1 MSDSVDMRKEA
12 KLLSAR
18 YERDSDGRLVFVPAV
33 PAKADNPDAEWPLL
47 AKDSNGS
54 TTRMWFAFPLDMS
67 LHLAIGAAA
76 WFAVPGSISL
86 LYGLLAWLTASF
98 LHRTV
103 IQRLTRAT
111 LGKAVFGLRM
121 RYTDGSYPTLGRL
134 IKEWFRGLETA
145 LEMLAFFG

>member
-1 MSDSVDMRKEA
+1 MSDSVDMRKET

-33 PAKADNPDAEWPLL
+33 PAKAEPDAEWPLL

-54 TTRMWFAFPLDMS
+54 TTRMWFAFPLDML
-67 LHLAIGAAA
+67 LHLAIGVAA

-86 LYGLLAWLTASF
+86 LYGVLAWLTASF

-134 IKEWFRGLETA
+134 IKEWFRGLGAA
-145 LEMLAFFG
+145 LEMLTWLG